1 LLTDIGKAVVESADE
16 IDESVFRKRM
26 LVRTSR
32 LAIESFDKNKIVE
45 SLVREAEVP
54 VDLAQKIAR
63 EAGRRLIKVGLKYV
77 TAPLI
82 RKFVNAV
89 FVEHGLEKYRHKLTR
104 VGLPIYDVT
113 HLMKRWVEGYTNH

>member
-1 LLTDIGKAVVESADE
+1 LNLLTKSMK
-16 IDESVFRKRM
+16 VFSGREC

-45 SLVREAEVP
+45 
-54 VDLAQKIAR
+54 
-63 EAGRRLIKVGLKYV
+63 
-77 TAPLI
+77 PLI

-89 FVEHGLEKYRHKLTR
+89 LVEHDLEGDRHKLTR

-113 HLMKRWVEGYTNH
+113 HLMKRWVEDHANH